1 MFGGFAG
8 CSLQSVCCQCQMEP
22 ALKSGL
28 DICDGAMLASLIRAT
43 DHFQQGAIDHP
54 LKHILLGADLT
65 ILGENLDIYNAYAF
79 AFQPRR
85 QLTRQ
90 SSHKFSI
97 KLEMTRDVQL

>member
-8 CSLQSVCCQCQMEP
+8 CSLQSVCSQCQMEL

-28 DICDGAMLASLIRAT
+28 DICDGAMLASLILAT

-65 ILGENLDIYNAYAF
+65 ILGENSDIYNAYAL
-79 AFQPRR
+79 AIGRHI
-85 QLTRQ
+85 
-90 SSHKFSI
+90 SHFLQNCSI
-97 KLEMTRDVQL
+97 RTVKTL